1 MNTGC
6 LKLTKH
12 QEEAVPGHWYNC
24 LMLFF
29 SIVLLLMVRA
39 YLARDRAEFCL
50 CVQAQGRRL
59 QEGDP
64 RAEVVRSNLLDAR
77 LSVVEGAGGR
87 RALEGQFIGQVH
99 ERIIAQG
106 GKPIGCELSE
116 IWANQAREKLV

>member
-1 MNTGC
+1 
-6 LKLTKH
+6 
-12 QEEAVPGHWYNC
+12 
-24 LMLFF
+24 MLFF

-39 YLARDRAEFCL
+39 YLARDRAEFGL
-50 CVQAQGRRL
+50 CVQTQSRRF

-64 RAEVVRSNLLDAR
+64 RTEVVRSDLLDAS

-99 ERIIAQG
+99 ERIIAQSG
-106 GKPIGCELSE
+106 EPIGCEFSE